1 MQTIH
6 QKVFKSYDVRGIY
19 PTDLTVETA
28 FLIGQAYAQLT
39 SAKKV
44 VIGRDMR
51 IGSPELAAALI
62 KGLTSQ
68 GVIVD
73 DIGMVSIDMTYFT
86 VGTYDYDGGMMVTA
100 SHNPREYNGI
110 KMVVKHGDQ
119 LQYVRG
125 KELYDFIQ
133 DKKFTDSDQPGTVQ
147 SRDVMN
153 AYIQHVLSFVDQ
165 KALKP
170 FTIVVDAGNGMA
182 GKVIPELTKQL
193 PGTII
198 PLNFTLDGTFPAH
211 PSNPLMPESQ
221 VEITQAVIKHKADF
235 GVIFDGDTDRLF
247 FVTETGV
254 FIRAD
259 ATLLILAKYFLE
271 RYPGAGIAYNVICS
285 KAVPERIAEWG
296 GRPLRSKVGF
306 VNVAQTMREGDGVM
320 SGELSAHYAYKDNFY
335 ADSGFISFAILW
347 MLISQHNKK
356 LSTLVADLIPYAKSD
371 EINIETDE
379 TLKVITEVKQKYADG
394 TQDELDG
401 LTVQYPTWWF
411 NVRPSNTE
419 PLLRITLEA
428 DTPELLEEK
437 KTEVVSYIKSIIA

>member
-1 MQTIH
+1 MPTLN

-19 PTDLTVETA
+19 PTDLTIETA
-28 FLIGQAYAQLT
+28 YLIGQAYAQLT
-39 SAKKV
+39 NTKKV

-51 IGSPELAAALI
+51 LGSPELATALI

-68 GVIVD
+68 GVSVD
-73 DIGMVSIDMTYFT
+73 DIGMVSIDMVYFA
-86 VGTYDYDGGMMVTA
+86 VGTYEYDGGMMVTA
-100 SHNPREYNGI
+100 SHNPKEYNGI
-110 KMVVKHGDQ
+110 KMVVKHDGQ

-125 KELYDFIQ
+125 KELFDFIQ
-133 DKKFTDSDQPGTVQ
+133 DKKFTDSGHSGTVQ
-147 SRDVMN
+147 SRDVMDGF
-153 AYIQHVLSFVDQ
+153 IKHVLTFVNQ

-182 GKVIPELTKQL
+182 GKVIPELTKKL

-198 PLNFTLDGTFPAH
+198 PLNFTLDGNFPAH

-221 VEITQAVIKHKADF
+221 VEITKTVVERKADF

-247 FVTETGV
+247 FVTEKGE

-259 ATLLILAKYFLE
+259 ATLLILAQYFLE
-271 RYPGAGIAYNVICS
+271 RHPGTGIAYNAICS
-285 KAVPERIAEWG
+285 KAVPERITQWG

-306 VNVAQTMREGDGVM
+306 VNVAQAMREGGGVM

-335 ADSGFISFAILW
+335 ADSGFISFVILW

-356 LSTLVADLIPYAKSD
+356 LSEIVSGLIPYAKSD

-428 DTPELLEEK
+428 DTPALLEEK
-437 KTEVVSYIKSIIA
+437 KNEVVNYIKSVIS